1 MFATSSAATPGPI
14 VPLKHP
20 LEAYVCRSFLRHGY
34 CRFGG
39 CSSTQQ
45 PSGDDGGA
53 VGDAMDHHARL
64 ASLTPPSSGASS
76 SCDDERRPAERHVT
90 GSHPTMTRLPDL
102 IEFAEHDAPDST
114 ARGCKYLHL
123 KPENVVPTL
132 ERLVREGW
140 GFVTCCINYQNRNGC
155 TRYGRTTPMCK
166 YLHISSKEEAE
177 WASKMSPYVRELRKA
192 HILREE
198 KKRAEK
204 QDHNANAPSDVTGGA
219 HRIETRVVVGLDPLH
234 PHITIGG
241 PASLGCCQQFLRGQ
255 CFRGSECRFRHIS
268 PSPPDVHGGAT
279 TVSPTHCPTAAAE
292 ALPSG
297 GQAGYHLLRAGAA
310 AVPSSSQPL
319 DDPDD
324 VKFIAEMLRG
334 LRQET
339 PTSEASG
346 GGR

>member
-1 MFATSSAATPGPI
+1 MLPTSSAATPTP
-14 VPLKHP
+14 VLPLKHP
-20 LEAYVCRSFLRHGY
+20 LEAYVCRSFLRHGH

-39 CSSTQQ
+39 CATQQ
-45 PSGDDGGA
+45 PSSDDGGA
-53 VGDAMDHHARL
+53 AADARDHARL

-76 SCDDERRPAERHVT
+76 SCDDERRPAKRRGSNVT
-90 GSHPTMTRLPDL
+90 GSHPTMMLLPDL
-102 IEFAEHDAPDST
+102 TEFAEHDAPDST

-123 KPENVVPTL
+123 KPEDVVPTL
-132 ERLVREGW
+132 ERLVMEGW

-177 WASKMSPYVRELRKA
+177 WTSKMSPYVRELRKA

-268 PSPPDVHGGAT
+268 QSPIDVRGGGAAM
-279 TVSPTHCPTAAAE
+279 VSPTHCPTAAA

-297 GQAGYHLLRAGAA
+297 GQAGYQLLRACA
-310 AVPSSSQPL
+310 AVPSSLQQPI

-324 VKFIAEMLRG
+324 VELIAEMLRG

-339 PTSEASG
+339 PTSEA
-346 GGR
+346 